1 MNKLEH
7 DNIIAFHPG
16 YVIKDILEGGEGMS
30 QDELSKRLGTSAKT
44 VSKLINGKIDLTR
57 EMAMKLSIVFD
68 TSVTMWLN
76 LNQDYLKKEN

>member
-1 MNKLEH
+1 MNKVEH

-16 YVIKDILEGGEGMS
+16 YVIKDILEGEGMS

-57 EMAMKLSIVFD
+57 
-68 TSVTMWLN
+68 
-76 LNQDYLKKEN
+76 